1 MTSAE
6 RREIRY
12 QRRKAK
18 REEARR
24 KRSMACGDFEE
35 VFSFRHLYLSGKKC
49 CKGVYWKSSTQRY
62 IGNIIPNIALTAKSL
77 NEGNFYHRGFHEF
90 TIMERGKKR
99 YIRSVHI
106 TERAVQKCLCDYCI
120 VPIYSSSFIYD
131 NSASL
136 KHRGMDFALRRMIC
150 HLQKHYRKHGL
161 AGGILIFDFK
171 SYFDEA
177 PHGPLAAEAKR
188 RLHDDRVRSLHDSF
202 IADFGPVGLGL
213 GSQISQ
219 TNALLLPSPIDHYFK
234 EKLRI
239 KGYARYMDDGYAIHE
254 DIDFLRTE
262 GMFGLE
268 EMTRKLGLRLN
279 WKKTRVIPL
288 ADFYRWLKTKFILTS
303 SGKVILKMNPDSTK
317 IIRRKLRTFHG
328 KWERGEMT
336 VADIRSSVESYHGHM
351 KRGNSFKVRENTNQY
366 FKSMFGFYPNKKG
379 WERNV
384 SNSQRWNTSGN
395 GDNPC
400 VGQNAEQRVLRPM
413 HRGTGTRH
421 CDRGVCIPH

>member
-62 IGNIIPNIALTAKSL
+62 IGNIIPNIALTARSL

-136 KHRGMDFALRRMIC
+136 KGRGMDFALRRMIC
-150 HLQKHYRKHGL
+150 HLQRHYRKHGL
-161 AGGILIFDFK
+161 SGGILLYDFHSFFD
-171 SYFDEA
+171 SA
-177 PHGPLAAEAKR
+177 PHEPLFEEAER
-188 RLHDDRVRSLHDSF
+188 RLHDPRLRELANSF
-202 IADFGPVGLGL
+202 ILDFGDRGLGL
-213 GSQISQ
+213 GSQVSQ
-219 TNALLLPSPIDHYFK
+219 TNALLLPSPLDHYFK
-234 EKLRI
+234 EVCRI
-239 KGYARYMDDGYAIHE
+239 EGYGRYMDDGHAIHE
-254 DIDFLRTE
+254 DIDYLYLCLD
-262 GMFGLE
+262 GMELVCE
-268 EMTRKLGLRLN
+268 KLGLTLN
-279 WKKTRVIPL
+279 RKKTVIVPI
-288 ADFYRWLKTKFILTS
+288 ADYYRWLKTKFMLTPK
-303 SGKVILKMNPDSTK
+303 GGVVLKMNRDSTQ
-317 IIRRKLRTFHG
+317 IIRRKLRSFYP
-328 KWERGEMT
+328 KWKGGTMT
-336 VADIRSSVESYHGHM
+336 LPEIRSCYDSYQGHM
-351 KRGNSFKVRENTNQY
+351 KRGDSFKVTQSTNQY
-366 FKSMFGFYPNKKG
+366 FKSLFGFYPNKKG
-379 WERNV
+379 WEQNV
-384 SNSQRWNTSGN
+384 SNYQGRSGF
-395 GDNPC
+395 GDRHDPGL
-400 VGQNAEQRVLRPM
+400 GQNA
-413 HRGTGTRH
+413 G
-421 CDRGVCIPH
+421 